1 MRTGIMLNEIKR
13 ILVCE
18 NVSVRGEKVPPVVK
32 AVELPNHITLPYVEQ
47 GTSTGIPMLLLHG
60 FAGSWRSFELVLPH
74 LNDSVHAFAITQ
86 RGHSNASA
94 PQSGYRLDDFAG
106 DVAAFMDAL
115 HLERAVIVGH
125 SMGSAVAQRLALD
138 YPDRILGLV
147 LVGASLAAR
156 GDPDLQAFWDSTL
169 STLSDPID
177 PTFVRGF
184 VDTTL
189 AQPVPPEFFEA
200 MMRDAQAVPA
210 RVWKEAFKGRLEEDL
225 LGDLHKIE
233 VPTLILWGD
242 LDARGSRRDQEAL
255 EAMINSSRLVVYPGA
270 GHDLHCEEPI
280 RFASDLL
287 SFIEG
292 LAG

>member
-86 RGHSNASA
+86 RGHANASA

-138 YPDRILGLV
+138 YPDRVLGLV

-189 AQPVPPEFFEA
+189 AQTVPPEFFEA

-233 VPTLILWGD
+233 VPTLILWSD